1 MCKFPVRKT
10 SLLVVLALVD
20 GFVFVIV
27 CLLCAMDFPS
37 DLSGKKIIKL
47 IDHIDH
53 AYYCWASYIYIY
65 NFFWGRK
72 AFKLPLF
79 YIVLYLM

>member
-20 GFVFVIV
+20 GFVFVMV

-53 AYYCWASYIYIY
+53 AYYCWASYIYIIFSGVAKHS
-65 NFFWGRK
+65 NCLCFT
-72 AFKLPLF
+72 LF
-79 YIVLYLM
+79 CI

>member
-1 MCKFPVRKT
+1 MYKFPVRKT

-37 DLSGKKIIKL
+37 DLSGKK
-47 IDHIDH
+47 
-53 AYYCWASYIYIY
+53 
-65 NFFWGRK
+65 
-72 AFKLPLF
+72 
-79 YIVLYLM
+79 